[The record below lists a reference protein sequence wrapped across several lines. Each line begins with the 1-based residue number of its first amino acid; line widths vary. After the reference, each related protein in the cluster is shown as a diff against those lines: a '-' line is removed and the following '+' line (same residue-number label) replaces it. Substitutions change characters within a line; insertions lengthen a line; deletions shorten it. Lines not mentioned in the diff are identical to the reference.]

1 MADIRIEFISEGFR
15 EILNSDGCQELVQQ
29 TAEGIAER
37 ANANAGLDTFEAT
50 SVRAGTRW
58 IAFAST
64 TDKAS
69 LAAESE
75 EKALT
80 RAIT

>member
-29 TAEGIAER
+29 TAESIAER

-64 TDKAS
+64 TDKES

>member
-15 EILNSDGCQELVQQ
+15 EILNSEGCHDLVQQ

-37 ANANAGLDTFEAT
+37 ANANAGLTTFEAT
-50 SVRAGTRW
+50 SVKAGTRW

-64 TDKAS
+64 TDKDS
-69 LAAESE
+69 LIAESE
-75 EKALT
+75 DKALT
-80 RAIT
+80 GAIT